1 MYYKILL
8 VVLMASLISSCNQS
22 NSHEGH
28 NQDIESHED
37 LDHDEHEE
45 NNHDEESHE
54 GNDHRT
60 DVGNQEENDEIKFQY
75 TSYSSDFELFAEAD
89 AFIVGE
95 TANVLSHFSV
105 LPNFNA
111 VEQGKITIIL
121 SVNGKETKQT
131 LSKPTRKG
139 IYSFNIEPET
149 QGTGKLTFEIA
160 NDKGT
165 FEVTVPEVTVFVNH
179 QDAHKASE
187 NMVISQT
194 NTTVFTKE
202 QSWKINFATEVPNRE
217 AFGRVIKTVAKIE
230 PARGGQSIIA
240 AKTSGIVLFS
250 DNGLVEGKK
259 VVNGQKLFSISSNEL
274 ADNNLSV
281 RLAEAK
287 SNYETSKANY
297 ERKSELVGEKIIS
310 EQDFLN
316 AKNNY
321 KSAKAIY
328 DNLVNNFNSNG
339 QQIKSSLN
347 GYIKQIYI
355 TNGQFVESGQAL
367 VSIAQNKNL
376 LLTAQVQQKYLEIL
390 PTIVS
395 ANVKTLHNNKTYS
408 FKELNGKVLPHGES
422 VTGNSYMI
430 PVNLQIENKAGFVP
444 GTLTEVFLKAV
455 TNSNALT
462 VPNGSLL
469 EEQGIYYVFVQV
481 NPELF
486 EKREVS
492 IGGTDGLRTEIT
504 KGISEHDRIVTS
516 GAMQV
521 KLAQATGA
529 LDPHSGHVH

>member
-1 MYYKILL
+1 MNIKILGVAL
-8 VVLMASLISSCNQS
+8 LSLIYVACNNS

-28 NQDIESHED
+28 N
-37 LDHDEHEE
+37 HDE
-45 NNHDEESHE
+45 DSHE
-54 GNDHRT
+54 GHDHST
-60 DVGNQEENDEIKFQY
+60 DVENHEEHEEIKFQY
-75 TSYSSDFELFAEAD
+75 TSYSADFELFAEAD

-95 TANVLSHFSV
+95 KANVLSHFSA
-105 LPNFNA
+105 LPNFTA
-111 VEQGKITIIL
+111 VSQGKITIIL
-121 SVNGKETKQT
+121 SINGKETKQT
-131 LSKPTRKG
+131 LGEPTRKG
-139 IYSFNIEPET
+139 IYSFDIKPET
-149 QGTGKLTFEIA
+149 IGTGKLTFEII

-165 FEVTVPEVTVFVNH
+165 FEVIIPDINVYANH
-179 QDAHKASE
+179 EDAHEASE
-187 NMVISQT
+187 NIVTSQT

-202 QSWKINFATEVPNRE
+202 QSWKIDFATERPNRE
-217 AFGRVIKTVAKIE
+217 AFGQVIKTVAKIE
-230 PARGGQSIIA
+230 SARGEESIIA

-281 RLAEAK
+281 RIAEAK
-287 SNYETSKANY
+287 SNYETSKANF
-297 ERKSELVGEKIIS
+297 ERKSELVGDKIIS
-310 EQDFLN
+310 EQDFLQ
-316 AKNNY
+316 AKNDY

-328 DNLVNNFNSNG
+328 DNLINNFNTNG
-339 QQIKSSLN
+339 QQIKSSLS
-347 GYIKQIYI
+347 GYIKQIYV
-355 TNGQFVESGQAL
+355 TNGQFVEAGQAL

-376 LLTAQVQQKYLEIL
+376 LLTAQVQQKYLDIL
-390 PTIVS
+390 PTIVT
-395 ANVKTLHNNKTYS
+395 ANIKTLHNNKTYS

-444 GTLTEVFLKAV
+444 GTLTEVFLKSV
-455 TNSNALT
+455 TNSNAIT
-462 VPNGSLL
+462 VPNASLL

-504 KGISEHDRIVTS
+504 KGIAKHDRIVTR

-521 KLAQATGA
+521 KLAQSTGV